1 MYCFIYKYNYI
12 YIKIIGLD
20 LWKMFEHLNLVIF
33 CRIKA
38 KLDREGVVQDFI
50 NALEQ
55 LSSPEMLFKVALTAS
70 RM

>member
-1 MYCFIYKYNYI
+1 
-12 YIKIIGLD
+12 
-20 LWKMFEHLNLVIF
+20 MFEHLNLVIF

-55 LSSPEMLFKVALTAS
+55 LSSPEMLFKVVLTAS
-70 RM
+70 RT